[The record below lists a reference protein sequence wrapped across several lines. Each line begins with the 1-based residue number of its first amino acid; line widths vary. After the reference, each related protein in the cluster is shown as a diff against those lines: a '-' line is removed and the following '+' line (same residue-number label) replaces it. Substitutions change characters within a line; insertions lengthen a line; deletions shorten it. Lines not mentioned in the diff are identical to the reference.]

1 MGCWWLGVVFPVPV
15 LAEAV
20 AGWLFVTTMTEFGA
34 GVATGLG
41 VVELALTEDATEL
54 LPLVPPGILGRPRTT
69 SASLLSNNRSSEAML
84 LAAPGRGGK
93 ELASIVKLSAT
104 GGT

>member
-1 MGCWWLGVVFPVPV
+1 MVLPWLV

-20 AGWLFVTTMTEFGA
+20 ADWLLVITSTEFGA

-54 LPLVPPGILGRPRTT
+54 LALVPPGILGRPRTT
-69 SASLLSNNRSSEAML
+69 SASLLSNNLSSDAML
-84 LAAPGRGGK
+84 LAAPGKGGK